1 MVQLLGVKINKVS
14 LAVAWDKI
22 KGFLVD
28 GQQHYVVTVN
38 TDFLVRAQNDKV
50 FREILNQADLSVAD
64 GSGVVLAAKL
74 LSQSLE
80 ERISGVDLMSSILN
94 QDSGIRENVFLL
106 GGRHGVAAKIAGR
119 YENVIGF
126 TENLDEAV
134 NLINRCQPQI
144 LFVALS
150 SPKQEQWIAQNLSK
164 VPSVKLA
171 MGVGGAFNFLAG
183 RVRRAPKFLR
193 SLGLEWL
200 WRTLREPWRWRQ
212 VWRSLVFFPIIVIK
226 QKLLMYNSYE

>member
-1 MVQLLGVKINKVS
+1 MKILRLLGVHLDNLNPEEVFY
-14 LAVAWDKI
+14 KI
-22 KGFLVD
+22 KSFLID
-28 GQQHYVVTVN
+28 GQQHYAVTVN
-38 TDFLVRAQNDKV
+38 ADFLVRAQRDKV

-74 LSQSLE
+74 LGEALE

-94 QDSGIRENVFLL
+94 QDSGIRESIFLL

-134 NLINRCQPQI
+134 NLINRCQPRI
-144 LFVALS
+144 LFVALG

-164 VPSVKLA
+164 VPSIKLA

-200 WRTLREPWRWRQ
+200 WRTWREPWRWRQ
-212 VWRSLVFFPIIVIK
+212 VWRSLIIFPIIVIK
-226 QKLLMYNSYE
+226 DKGSSRI